1 MTAKKN
7 TSDPCFVATIDVGL
21 SDKMQQELTNQG
33 FEITHPAYTL
43 FSAQKKG
50 VSCTLYTSGKLT
62 VQGKDKEEFIQF
74 YIEPEILQSV
84 AFSYPETQVDLKTRI
99 GVDEAGKGDFFG
111 PLCIAG
117 VFATE
122 DHIKE
127 LLKIGVKDSKKMTDK
142 AILVLS
148 QKIKKICPHSIIRIN
163 PKRYNELYAN
173 FHNLNRLLAWGH
185 ATAISELHTRTQC
198 TNVIIDQF
206 ASEDVVLSA
215 LKHKNIQVELTQRH
229 KAESDPVV
237 AAASIL
243 ARAAFVEGIDQL
255 GAEVGIELP
264 KGASAQVIAIGKK
277 LVAKYGES
285 VLSTVAKMHFKT
297 AGEVLND

>member
-1 MTAKKN
+1 MTEKKT
-7 TSDPCFVATIDVGL
+7 TSDRCFVATVDVGL
-21 SDKMQQELTNQG
+21 ADKMQQELANQG

-50 VSCTLYTSGKLT
+50 VSCTLYISGKLT

-148 QKIKKICPHSIIRIN
+148 QKIKKNCPHSIIQIK

-185 ATAISELHTRTQC
+185 ATVISELHTRTQC

-206 ASEDVVLSA
+206 ASENVVASA
-215 LKHKNIQVELTQRH
+215 LKHKNIHVELTQRH

-243 ARAAFVEGIDQL
+243 ARAAFVNGIDQL
-255 GAEVGIELP
+255 GVEVGIELP
-264 KGASAQVIAIGKK
+264 KGASAQVIVIGKK
-277 LVAKYGES
+277 LVAEYGES
-285 VLSTVAKMHFKT
+285 ILNTVAKMHFKT
-297 AGEVLND
+297 AGEVLHD

>member
-1 MTAKKN
+1 MTSKKN
-7 TSDPCFVATIDVGL
+7 ISDPCFVATVDVAL
-21 SDKMQQELTNQG
+21 ADKMQQELADQG

-148 QKIKKICPHSIIRIN
+148 QKIKKICPHSIIKIS

-173 FHNLNRLLAWGH
+173 FRNLNRLLAWGH
-185 ATAISELHTRTQC
+185 ATAISELYTRTQC

-243 ARAAFVEGIDQL
+243 ARAAFVEGIEQL
-255 GAEVGIELP
+255 GIEVGLELP
-264 KGASAQVIAIGKK
+264 KGASAQVIAAGKK
-277 LVAKYGES
+277 LVAKHGES
-285 VLSTVAKMHFKT
+285 ILSSVAKMHFKT
-297 AGEVLND
+297 VGEVLND

>member
-1 MTAKKN
+1 MKTKKH
-7 TSDPCFVATIDVGL
+7 TSDPCFVATIDVSL
-21 SDKMQQELTNQG
+21 ADKMQQELTNQG

-84 AFSYPETQVDLKTRI
+84 AFSYPETQVDLQARV

-111 PLCIAG
+111 PLCVAG

-142 AILVLS
+142 VILVLS
-148 QKIKKICPHSIIRIN
+148 QKIKKICPHSIVRIT

-198 TNVIIDQF
+198 TQVIIDQF

-264 KGASAQVIAIGKK
+264 KGASSQVIAIGKK

-285 VLSTVAKMHFKT
+285 ILSTVAKMHFKT
-297 AGEVLND
+297 TGEVLYD